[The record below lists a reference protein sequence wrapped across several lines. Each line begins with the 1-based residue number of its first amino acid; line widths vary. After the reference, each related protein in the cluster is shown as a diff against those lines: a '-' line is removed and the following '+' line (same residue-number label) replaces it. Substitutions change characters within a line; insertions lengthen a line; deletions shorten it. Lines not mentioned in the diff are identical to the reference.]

1 MKIIQ
6 KESYFEYIK
15 RSFKTLFTKSTNLI
29 YTFLAF
35 LVVAVCW
42 YEDGFENML
51 RIVFLL
57 INASIIMLFL
67 GEILATTISKEINKN
82 SFITELIAIIILVFI
97 SFVFYDENFR
107 FWSFALGFILF
118 IPIILNI
125 VFNRIRIWLNI

>member
-1 MKIIQ
+1 
-6 KESYFEYIK
+6 
-15 RSFKTLFTKSTNLI
+15 
-29 YTFLAF
+29 
-35 LVVAVCW
+35 
-42 YEDGFENML
+42 ML

-67 GEILATTISKEINKN
+67 GEILTTTISKEIDKN

>member
-6 KESYFEYIK
+6 KESYLEYIK
-15 RSFKTLFTKSTNLI
+15 RSFKTLFTKSTNLT
-29 YTFLAF
+29 YTFLAV

-42 YEDGFENML
+42 YEDEFENML

-67 GEILATTISKEINKN
+67 GEILATTISKEINKS

-107 FWSFALGFILF
+107 FWSFALGFMLF
-118 IPIILNI
+118 IPVILNI

>member
-6 KESYFEYIK
+6 KESYYEYIK
-15 RSFKTLFTKSTNLI
+15 RSLKTLFNRSTNII

-35 LVVAVCW
+35 LIVAVCW

-51 RIVFLL
+51 RTVFLL

-67 GEILATTISKEINKN
+67 GEILATIISKEINKN

-97 SFVFYDENFR
+97 SFVLYDENFR
-107 FWSFALGFILF
+107 FWSFALGFILS